1 MGLPFEVMGVG
12 ESKMEM
18 ANVALWSAKMHIAY
32 IYSVGWV
39 GLHIAPS
46 RDIQCF
52 IQILRE
58 YAEVLPNNSQHFKLV
73 QVKSYASSLVS
84 SSYIKLY

>member
-46 RDIQCF
+46 RDI
-52 IQILRE
+52 
-58 YAEVLPNNSQHFKLV
+58 
-73 QVKSYASSLVS
+73 
-84 SSYIKLY
+84 